1 MYNLSTEIIHQTSQ
15 SDVNRGGGG
24 HTEIVKCRD
33 DQTLRVWASEK
44 KTNLKT
50 KNGSIFSELKVTC
63 ARTCKGPVHYLI

>member
-33 DQTLRVWASEK
+33 DQTLRVWASENEEK
-44 KTNLKT
+44 NNDYENVTKCREFWCEFKTA
-50 KNGSIFSELKVTC
+50 IFF
-63 ARTCKGPVHYLI
+63 